1 MDYGFVSCIPIL
13 VLITG
18 ALLTKKIGES
28 MIVAS
33 VVGVA
38 IVYKG
43 GFFDDYV
50 DTMYEV
56 LTNESYQFILFIVL
70 YFGAAVKLF
79 QASGCLIGFGT
90 LRFGAVFQLGCIY
103 RRNCIGIAS
112 EFDLS
117 LSDYIKGIPYM
128 WFPISLIYALKGV
141 NP

>member
-43 GFFDDYV
+43 GFFDGYV

-70 YFGAAVKLF
+70 CFGAAVKLF

-103 RRNCIGIAS
+103 GCRHFS
-112 EFDLS
+112 EARKFK
-117 LSDYIKGIPYM
+117 KGLRTSK
-128 WFPISLIYALKGV
+128 WGRLGTSAR
-141 NP
+141 